1 MQGKLRK
8 FFVIGLVSG
17 AMGLGLAAGPA
28 SASEAAV
35 KYRQVVMKALAG
47 HMGASAAIVKGEVAY
62 KDHLVGH
69 AEAIAAVGTMAMDI
83 FPAESKGVG
92 DTKALPAIW
101 DKPEDF
107 AKAVEAFETAST
119 GFAEAAGSGDMA
131 AIGAAFGK
139 LGQSCGGCHKPF
151 RSK

>member
-1 MQGKLRK
+1 MQGKLLK
-8 FFVIGLVSG
+8 YFVIGVVTG
-17 AMGLGLAAGPA
+17 AIGLGLAAGPA
-28 SASEAAV
+28 SANEAMV
-35 KYRQVVMKALAG
+35 KYRQAVMKALAG
-47 HMGASAAIVKGEVAY
+47 HMGSSAAIVKGEVAN

-69 AEAIAAVGTMAMDI
+69 AEAIAAMGNMAKDM
-83 FPAESKGVG
+83 FPADSKDVG
-92 DTKALPAIW
+92 ETKALAAVW

-107 AKAVEAFETAST
+107 AKAVAAFETASA

-151 RSK
+151 RGK